1 MDLETILLEFALG
14 FTSLSQKTDP
24 IEVTLALNK
33 YIREFAEKHT
43 PKPDLLTQYKQA
55 IENEQYEI
63 AHILKNQIME
73 IIKQNGIRKG
83 HSN

>member
-33 YIREFAEKHT
+33 YIREFAEKT
-43 PKPDLLTQYKQA
+43 YTKTGLINSIQTSY
-55 IENEQYEI
+55 
-63 AHILKNQIME
+63 
-73 IIKQNGIRKG
+73 
-83 HSN
+83 